1 MSYEAKN
8 RSRWDI
14 LCHFFENAWKG
25 FLLLQYIAWGVNLSF
40 KIISSIFLSLGTWR
54 IWGAWSGHFFIIWSF
69 TDKCTPNSW
78 GASWFEGI
86 SGSETQ
92 QFEMWTNFMQN
103 CLKVMWLTL
112 VVVSFEAVWKAGPVP
127 SPLELV
133 QLTSEVLSC
142 ENGRRFEA

>member
-1 MSYEAKN
+1 MKLKTDLVGTFFATS
-8 RSRWDI
+8 SRM
-14 LCHFFENAWKG
+14 LERAFFYCSISLEELIYP
-25 FLLLQYIAWGVNLSF
+25 FIT
-40 KIISSIFLSLGTWR
+40 SSIFLSLGTWR